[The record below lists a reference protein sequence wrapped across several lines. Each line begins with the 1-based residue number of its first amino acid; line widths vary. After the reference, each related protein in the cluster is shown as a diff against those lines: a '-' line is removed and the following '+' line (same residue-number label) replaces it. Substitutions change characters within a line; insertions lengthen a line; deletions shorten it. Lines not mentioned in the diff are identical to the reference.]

1 MCCFVGCEENLVD
14 VLIKRQLG
22 VLAQLQV
29 QVRQDSQKSVF
40 GLLAQAIV
48 LKPPARYGERFGK
61 RIKCVALLVVKK
73 TWLMCPDKAT
83 VGCPSL

>member
-29 QVRQDSQKSVF
+29 QVRQDAQKSVF
-40 GLLAQAIV
+40 GLLAQAMV
-48 LKPPARYGERFGK
+48 LKPSPRYGERFAACLARFAIPVVEK
-61 RIKCVALLVVKK
+61 SAL
-73 TWLMCPDKAT
+73 T
-83 VGCPSL
+83 